1 MAAILVTGGAGYI
14 GSHTC
19 KALRRAGFDPI
30 TYDNLGRGNPEAVKW
45 GPLEVGELA
54 DKAHLRETLARYR
67 PLAVIHFA
75 AFAYLGESNTE
86 PALYYQN
93 NVGGTAAL
101 LDALRESKIDKVVFS
116 SSCAVYGA
124 PASVPIVEETQMA
137 PLNPYGTTKMICER
151 MLQDCALAF
160 PLRYIALRYFNA
172 AGADPD
178 GEIGECHVP
187 ETHAIPL
194 LLEAAAG
201 ESPAFTIYGE
211 DYPTAD
217 GTCVRDYIHVA
228 DLADAHVKATRALL
242 EGAENTAFNLGTGRG
257 WSVRELIRTIREVT
271 GRDVPIIVGGR
282 RPGDPPTLVA
292 NAARVRHQLDWRP
305 RYPDIATQ
313 VRHAWAWRQGDCRT
327 WSRMRTQSAAATVS
341 QS

>member
-1 MAAILVTGGAGYI
+1 MASILVTGGAGYI

-19 KALRRAGFDPI
+19 QALRRAGFDPI

-45 GPLEVGELA
+45 GPLEVGELT
-54 DKAHLRETLARYR
+54 DKAHLRETLTRYR

-75 AFAYLGESNTE
+75 AFAYVGESNTE
-86 PALYYQN
+86 PALYYEN

-101 LDALRESKIDKVVFS
+101 LEALRESKIDKVVFS

-124 PASVPIVEETQMA
+124 PASVPIVEETPMA

-151 MLQDCALAF
+151 MLQECASAF
-160 PLRYIALRYFNA
+160 PLTHVALRYFNA